1 MVLAGRG
8 GTLPTRTW
16 FWGVGCQFQP
26 CRGHFSPCNSAP
38 RVVSYFLYWA
48 VGWCTPVWRVLVTQP
63 WFPHC
68 AKLKHA
74 GPEAEC
80 GQPQAGRSHSA
91 AHTVCRPP
99 LNWSPLSQPL

>member
-26 CRGHFSPCNSAP
+26 CRGHFSPCSSAP

-80 GQPQAGRSHSA
+80 GQPEAG
-91 AHTVCRPP
+91 RPP